1 MNRTSEGMLFP
12 VTDCPFISSHMYK
25 IYVSVLFLFSTI
37 VASAQVYVQAGAGLV
52 TGENV
57 GAGGELSVGYVYKKT
72 TFSTGYFAQIS
83 DATPL
88 LFSFQAGYKVNKAV
102 RIYSGYVRKHLSA
115 QLKSANSNSWIAG
128 VEYNGKRFKKGNF
141 YYSAN
146 YIPNY
151 FFATVGMKFN
161 YK

>member
-1 MNRTSEGMLFP
+1 
-12 VTDCPFISSHMYK
+12 MYK
-25 IYVSVLFLFSTI
+25 FSFFVLFLFLS
-37 VASAQVYVQAGAGLV
+37 VASMSQMYVQGGAGLV
-52 TGENV
+52 TGPNV

-72 TFSTGYFAQIS
+72 TFSTGYFAQVN

-115 QLKSANSNSWIAG
+115 QLKTSNSNSWIAG
-128 VEYNGKRFKKGNF
+128 AEYNGKRFKKGNF

-146 YIPNY
+146 YIPSY
-151 FFATVGMKFN
+151 FFVCVGMKFN